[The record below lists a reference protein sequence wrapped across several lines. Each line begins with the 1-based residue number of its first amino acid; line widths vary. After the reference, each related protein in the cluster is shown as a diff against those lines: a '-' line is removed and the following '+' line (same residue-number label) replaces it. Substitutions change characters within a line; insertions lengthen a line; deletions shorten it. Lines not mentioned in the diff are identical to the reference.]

1 MKNTFGQRVRAE
13 RKRLKLTQ
21 TDLAK
26 QIGMSQGN
34 LSDIENDAV
43 PTSTFTPALAKIF
56 RVNAHWLATGLGARD
71 SNDDEPV
78 MARKAPSPPSH
89 NLSATKA
96 LFDLARELERGDLP
110 PEVEAM
116 LKAELE
122 AKSKVVR
129 TMLSRLMKEAPK
141 KP

>member
-1 MKNTFGQRVRAE
+1 
-13 RKRLKLTQ
+13 
-21 TDLAK
+21 
-26 QIGMSQGN
+26 
-34 LSDIENDAV
+34 
-43 PTSTFTPALAKIF
+43 
-56 RVNAHWLATGLGARD
+56 
-71 SNDDEPV
+71 

-122 AKSKVVR
+122 AKCKVVR